1 MKQLTTA
8 LMFCIMIVV
17 IADVVYSCVK
27 FSSHP
32 GIAKVNYSIVYP
44 DTTITKDSTFYF
56 RYSNDRRIPHTD
68 SYRGTNY
75 IVIGHRKFEHTT
87 CPIRI
92 NSYEIIK

>member
-1 MKQLTTA
+1 MKQLTATI
-8 LMFCIMIVV
+8 MFCIMIAVA
-17 IADVVYSCVK
+17 IYSCVS
-27 FSSHP
+27 FSSHA
-32 GIAKVNYSIVYP
+32 GMTKVNYSIVYP

>member
-1 MKQLTTA
+1 MKQLIA
-8 LMFCIMIVV
+8 VIMFCIMIAV
-17 IADVVYSCVK
+17 ATYSCVK

-56 RYSNDRRIPHTD
+56 NYTTKTIPYTD
-68 SYRGTNY
+68 SHKGTNC
-75 IVIGHRKFEHTT
+75 IVIGYCEFEHTT

>member
-1 MKQLTTA
+1 MKQLITVI
-8 LMFCIMIVV
+8 MFCIMIAV
-17 IADVVYSCVK
+17 ATYSCVK

-56 RYSNDRRIPHTD
+56 NYTTKTIPYTD
-68 SYRGTNY
+68 SHKGTNC
-75 IVIGHRKFEHTT
+75 IVIGYCEFEHTT

-92 NSYEIIK
+92 NSYKIIK

>member
-1 MKQLTTA
+1 MKQLIATI
-8 LMFCIMIVV
+8 MFCIMIAVA
-17 IADVVYSCVK
+17 IYSCVK
-27 FSSHP
+27 FSSHA

>member
-1 MKQLTTA
+1 MKQIIKGIFTII
-8 LMFCIMIVV
+8 FCVV
-17 IADVVYSCVK
+17 IAFGIYSCIGCT
-27 FSSHP
+27 SHE

-56 RYSNDRRIPHTD
+56 RYSNDRRIPHTE

>member
-1 MKQLTTA
+1 MKEFTTV
-8 LMFCIMIVV
+8 LMFCIMIAV
-17 IADVVYSCVK
+17 ATYSCVK
-27 FSSHP
+27 FSSHA

-75 IVIGHRKFEHTT
+75 IVIGLHKFEHTT

>member
-1 MKQLTTA
+1 MKQLTA
-8 LMFCIMIVV
+8 IIMFCIMIAV
-17 IADVVYSCVK
+17 ATYSCVK
-27 FSSHP
+27 FSSHT

-75 IVIGHRKFEHTT
+75 IRIGHRKFVRTT